1 MNKENKNRKG
11 FTLIELLVV
20 VLIIGILA
28 AIALPQY
35 YTAIQVTKA
44 KGYMNTVKA
53 IADAAERYALTNG
66 EYPFK
71 ETATGASS
79 NTTLNAVLDIDAPN
93 YNYIVTKKAIVI
105 WDLKTDI
112 RIGYTMQE
120 YLNKVPAKKL
130 FCYYQSSNLQGL
142 HTKNKSKICKQ
153 VCGGAEIENNFPSS
167 AHSGCIVN

>member
-1 MNKENKNRKG
+1 MNKKHQTRKG

-35 YTAIQVTKA
+35 YTAINVTK
-44 KGYMNTVKA
+44 VKSQMSTLRS
-53 IADAAERYALTNG
+53 IADALERYALTNG

-71 ETATGASS
+71 ETATGSSS
-79 NTTLNAVLDIDAPN
+79 NATLNAVLDIDAPN

-105 WDLKTDI
+105 WNSTDI

-120 YLNKVPAKKL
+120 MTKIPAKKL
-130 FCYYQSSNLQGL
+130 FCYYQNTNLQGL

-167 AHSGCIVN
+167 GHSGCIVN